1 MQNTALSKVSIVAL
15 LVVLA
20 CAPSVWAASGGQ
32 ASITLSN
39 SDLAYCHKQDAIW
52 NLTTTN
58 NAINQPVNSGTTVNW
73 SIAAT
78 KSLGAKTVC
87 ATGYVSVQNTG
98 SAPATIGN
106 IVVNLQRSVG
116 GNKWKEISADV
127 ANAAEGDAATSVKIA
142 AGALQ
147 GQTTYPDV
155 VVYGQQAT
163 IAENAISGSLQFTDA
178 ENNTVW
184 ALNPAKIIPVGA
196 TVNLFFE
203 AVFHEDQISPAL
215 ASGESLRAEVLVT
228 FGGVG
233 PRGGSG
239 ASAPGI
245 DINGNGAVDP
255 DEAYVRTV
263 ATRVTR
269 PIPALVICNDAV
281 TITDTFG
288 ATDGASVT
296 LTEDPIGAGVTTT
309 TSQTYLVTGTV
320 AGNGTVTNTATL
332 YGTDTIVT
340 VTVGTDSS
348 TGLPITAD
356 RNCCIA
362 VQASA
367 SSSVAVD
374 TPKPAGFISY
384 TQGAYGAEPNGHN
397 PASLLASNFGTY
409 FLYGLLIGAQPQ
421 YNAQWT
427 SQAAVQAFL
436 PAGGPSRR
444 LTANLVNPT
453 TTAGGTLAGQV
464 TALTLNV
471 VLGQAGLFSPYPGIG
486 NLVYNNPT
494 DSNDALNG
502 YTVSQILAVAN
513 TALGTG
519 VYPAGYGT
527 TTTAT
532 NPHTGVTTTTIDLSP
547 LNDLI
552 TLLNESW
559 DNGTQSAWATTH
571 LK

>member
-1 MQNTALSKVSIVAL
+1 MKITARSKVPIVAL

-32 ASITLSN
+32 ASITLTN
-39 SDLAYCHKQDAIW
+39 SDLAYCHRQDAIW

-127 ANAAEGDAATSVKIA
+127 ADATAGDTATSVKIA

-147 GQTTYPDV
+147 GQTTYSDV
-155 VVYGQQAT
+155 VVSGQQAT
-163 IAENAISGSLQFTDA
+163 ITENSISGSLEFTDA
-178 ENNTVW
+178 DNNTVW
-184 ALNPAKIIPVGA
+184 ALKPAKSIPVGA
-196 TVNLFFE
+196 TVNLFFQ
-203 AVFHEDQISPAL
+203 AVFNEDQISPAL
-215 ASGESLRAEVLVT
+215 VSGESLRAEVLVT
-228 FGGVG
+228 FGGVS

-239 ASAPGI
+239 ASAPNI
-245 DINGNGAVDP
+245 DINGNGTPDP

-263 ATRVTR
+263 ATRVTK
-269 PIPALVICNDAV
+269 PLPALVICNDAV

-296 LTEDPIGAGVTTT
+296 LTNDPIGAGVTTT

-320 AGNGTVTNTATL
+320 AGNGTVTNTAVL
-332 YGTDTIVT
+332 DGTETTVT
-340 VTVGTDSS
+340 VTVGTDPA

-356 RNCCIA
+356 RDCCSA
-362 VQASA
+362 VRLSA
-367 SSSVAVD
+367 SSSVDVD
-374 TPKPAGFISY
+374 TPKPAGFTSY
-384 TQGAYGAEPNGHN
+384 THGAYEAPPNGHS
-397 PASLLASNFGTY
+397 PAQLLAGSFDTY
-409 FLYGLLIGAQPQ
+409 FPYGLLIGTQPQ
-421 YNAQWT
+421 YYAKWT
-427 SQAAVQAFL
+427 SQTQLQQFK
-436 PAGGPSRR
+436 GGGGSHPFNQ
-444 LTANLVNPT
+444 NLVNPT
-453 TTAGGTLAGQV
+453 ATAGGTLAQQV
-464 TALTLNV
+464 AALTINV
-471 VLGQAGLFSPYPGIG
+471 VLGQAGVFSPYPGIG
-486 NLVYNNPT
+486 NLMYINPDDT
-494 DSNDALNG
+494 NDALNG
-502 YTVSQILAVAN
+502 YTVSQILGVAN

-527 TTTAT
+527 TNYNA
-532 NPHTGVTTTTIDLSP
+532 HTGVTTIDLSA
-547 LNDLI
+547 LNTLI
-552 TLLNESW
+552 TNLNESW
-559 DNGTQSAWATTH
+559 DNGAQSAWATTH